1 MKADNYNEI
10 ELKRFNNEYEA
21 VLLAEHL
28 KAQNIYAFVRKDDPA
43 AMGIQRGASV
53 IISSSDKDKA
63 LEILND
69 LNF

>member
-1 MKADNYNEI
+1 MKDNRDTDF

-21 VLLAEHL
+21 DLLADQL
-28 KAQNIYAFVRKDDPA
+28 VAQGIYAFVRKDDPA

-53 IISSSDKDKA
+53 IVSKRDQNKA
-63 LEILND
+63 LEILKD